1 MDSIVNF
8 IKNTSIKQGL
18 DAQNLDIEVSN
29 QVDSSVKV
37 ANQIDVHQVA
47 SRSELAE
54 MERNVSRSDGHIG
67 EENHYSI
74 L

>member
-8 IKNTSIKQGL
+8 IKNTSIKEGL

-54 MERNVSRSDGHIG
+54 MERHIKIRWS
-67 EENHYSI
+67 HW
-74 L
+74 